1 MERYQ
6 PQEREP
12 KSQGELEKLAVER
25 LKGLEQE
32 HQEQHENRHEQ
43 LEKAREQLRMAEEA
57 RPPAETSPKAE
68 PTSHRPVLTK
78 AINYRQTMVSLRHR
92 MKPAQRQFSVII
104 HNPAIEAVS
113 EVVGK
118 TVLRPSVSLGATTT
132 AVLFAGTVYF
142 SARHYGFVMKGSE
155 VWIALVIGGIV
166 GLVVEGGY
174 KLLRRSKHSS

>member
-25 LKGLEQE
+25 LKNLEQE
-32 HQEQHENRHEQ
+32 HGERQENRHEQ
-43 LEKAREQLRMAEEA
+43 LEKAREQLKMAEES
-57 RPPAETSPKAE
+57 RPPVETASKAE
-68 PTSHRPVLTK
+68 PDSHRPVITK

-92 MKPAQRQFSVII
+92 MKPAQRQFSTII
-104 HNPAIEAVS
+104 HNPAIEAAS
-113 EVVGK
+113 EFVGK

-155 VWIALVIGGIV
+155 IWIALLIGGV
-166 GLVVEGGY
+166 LGLIVEGCY
-174 KLLRRSKHSS
+174 KLIRRSRRSS